1 MKNNVDAGTCTA
13 PMPAAS
19 ALMSMP
25 TYVGV
30 FLTLFIGLFARGC
43 SHGGGARD
51 ENM

>member
-1 MKNNVDAGTCTA
+1 MKNIVDAGTSTA

-25 TYVGV
+25 SYVGV
-30 FLTLFIGLFARGC
+30 FLSLFIGLFVGGC
-43 SHGGGARD
+43 SHGGARD